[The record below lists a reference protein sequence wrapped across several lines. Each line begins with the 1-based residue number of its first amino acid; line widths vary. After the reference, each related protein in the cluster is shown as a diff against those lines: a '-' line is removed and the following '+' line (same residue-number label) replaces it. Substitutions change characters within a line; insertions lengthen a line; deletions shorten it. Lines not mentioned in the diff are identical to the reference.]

1 MVDPANARR
10 INAGQPDR
18 SHGPLPRPIRRLRRR
33 QYRIPLP
40 DQRGILYAHLTEI
53 THLQSEGNY
62 TTVHFLTGE
71 HRLVCRS
78 IGDFDRCLSGRGFL
92 RVHQSYLVNLRYV
105 QEYLREGGGKILLA
119 GGGHAY
125 LARSRKREFFA
136 AMQDRSV

>member
-1 MVDPANARR
+1 M
-10 INAGQPDR
+10 
-18 SHGPLPRPIRRLRRR
+18 HRLKRRR
-33 QYRIPLP
+33 YRLPLP
-40 DQRGILYAHLTEI
+40 DQSGILYAHVTEI

-62 TTVHFLTGE
+62 TTVHLFNGE
-71 HRLVCRS
+71 RRMVCRS
-78 IGDFDRCLSGRGFL
+78 IGDLECCLSGRGFL

-105 QEYLREGGGKILLA
+105 TEYLREGGGKILLA